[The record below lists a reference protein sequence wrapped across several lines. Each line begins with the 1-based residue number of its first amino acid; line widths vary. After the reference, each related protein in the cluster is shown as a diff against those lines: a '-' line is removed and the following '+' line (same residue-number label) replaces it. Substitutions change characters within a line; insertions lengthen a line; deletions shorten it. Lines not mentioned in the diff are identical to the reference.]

1 MTRDPRQASSGKRGR
16 TAGRPKTVGTAEDPQ
31 PTLDLRI
38 SAPRETERTEVG
50 TVKFEYD
57 EELSK
62 LSASIK
68 VVGVGGGGNNAVNRM
83 IDTGIR
89 GVEYLAVNTDAQDLL
104 SSQATQRVQIGRQ
117 LTEGLGAG
125 ADPEIGRKAALESQE
140 ELASAI
146 AGAHMVFITAGLG
159 GGTGTGAAPVIA
171 DLARKQGSL
180 TVAVVTHPFAFEGR
194 SRRTQAE
201 AGYQALTQTC
211 DTVITVPNE
220 HLLKVVTKQTTLIDA
235 FQIADDVL
243 RQAVQGIA
251 ELITV
256 PGIINL
262 DFADI
267 KTVMSEMGGALM
279 GIGNGSGEQRALK
292 AAKQAISSPL
302 LSDITIAGARGLLIN
317 ITGGRTLTLY
327 EVSEATSAIFEC
339 AGKEANVIFGTVID
353 ESLNDE
359 VKVTVI
365 ATGIEDPRQLKNKD
379 AQRLRQLQSLDLNTL
394 LNERTAQRR
403 PMAENLNLEPV
414 YSEADL
420 DIPTFLRRKIE
431 AK

>member
-1 MTRDPRQASSGKRGR
+1 MTLDPKRAHDGKRGR
-16 TAGRPKTVGTAEDPQ
+16 TTGRPKAVGTAEDPQ

-68 VVGVGGGGNNAVNRM
+68 VVGVGGGGTNAVNRM

-140 ELASAI
+140 ELAAAI

-194 SRRTQAE
+194 GRRTQAE
-201 AGYQALTQTC
+201 AGYQALTQAC

-279 GIGNGSGEQRALK
+279 GIGSGSGEQRALK

-302 LSDITIAGARGLLIN
+302 LADVTVAGARGLLIN
-317 ITGGRTLTLY
+317 ITGGRTLTLF

-353 ESLNDE
+353 DSLNDE

-365 ATGIEDPRQLKNKD
+365 ATGIEDPRQLKTKD

-394 LNERTAQRR
+394 LNDRTGMRR
-403 PMAENLNLEPV
+403 PAVENFTLEPV

>member
-1 MTRDPRQASSGKRGR
+1 MKR
-16 TAGRPKTVGTAEDPQ
+16 
-31 PTLDLRI
+31 L
-38 SAPRETERTEVG
+38 
-50 TVKFEYD
+50 KFEFED
-57 EELSK
+57 ELSK
-62 LSASIK
+62 LSANIK

-83 IDTGIR
+83 IDSGIR

-104 SSQATQRVQIGRQ
+104 SSNAPVRLQIGRK

-140 ELASAI
+140 ELAAAI
-146 AGAHMVFITAGLG
+146 AGSHMVFITAGLG

-180 TVAVVTHPFAFEGR
+180 TVAVVTYPFAFEGR
-194 SRRTQAE
+194 GRRGQAE
-201 AGYQALTQTC
+201 QGFQALKETV

-220 HLLKVVTKQTTLIDA
+220 HLLKVVNKQTTLIEA
-235 FQIADDVL
+235 FKIADDVL

-267 KTVMSEMGGALM
+267 RTVMAQMGGALM
-279 GIGNGSGEQRALK
+279 GIGSASGEQRTLK
-292 AAKQAISSPL
+292 AARQAISSPL
-302 LSDITIAGARGLLIN
+302 LEDVSIAGARGLLIN
-317 ITGGRTLTLY
+317 ITGGKSLTLH

-339 AGKEANVIFGTVID
+339 AGKDANVIFGTVID

-365 ATGIEDPRQLKNKD
+365 ATGFEEARQQREKEQQRFKNPK
-379 AQRLRQLQSLDLNTL
+379 ALDLNAYLTL
-394 LNERTAQRR
+394 RDGQRR
-403 PMAENLNLEPV
+403 NGPANETLSLQPV
-414 YSEADL
+414 LSEADL
-420 DIPTFLRRKIE
+420 DIPTFLRRKVE
-431 AK
+431 VR